1 MLMQLKKITKVFGT
15 DIAEVRAL
23 KGIDLEV
30 DAGAFTAVSGPSGS
44 GKSTLLNIIGL
55 LDDATSG
62 EYYFDGEKVDNSNEQ
77 HINHLRAF
85 DLGFIFQDFNLLPVL
100 TAQEN
105 VEMSALSSISNAQ
118 ERKAQAQHFLEQVG
132 LEDKMNAFPN
142 QLSGGQQQRVSVARS
157 LMGESKL
164 ILADEPTA
172 NLDSENTLK
181 LIELMRKLNQDLG
194 TAFLFSTHDERLLAK
209 VNNTIKLLDGEIV

>member
-1 MLMQLKKITKVFGT
+1 MLITLKNINKTFGS
-15 DIAEVRAL
+15 DVAEVQAL
-23 KGIDLEV
+23 KNVDLEIE
-30 DAGAFTAVSGPSGS
+30 AGAFTAVSGPSGS

-62 EYYFDGEKVDNSNEQ
+62 EYYFDGVKIDNKNEK
-77 HINHLRAF
+77 HINYLRAF

-100 TAQEN
+100 TALEN
-105 VEMSALSSISNAQ
+105 VEMSALSSIPNAT
-118 ERKAQAQHFLEQVG
+118 ERKTQAQHFLEQVG
-132 LEDKMNAFPN
+132 LSDKMNAFPH

-172 NLDSENTLK
+172 NLDSSNTFV
-181 LIELMRKLNQDLG
+181 LIDLMKKLNQDLG
-194 TAFLFSTHDERLLAK
+194 TAFLFSTHDDRLLDK
-209 VNNTIKLLDGEIV
+209 VNNTINLLDGELV

>member
-1 MLMQLKKITKVFGT
+1 
-15 DIAEVRAL
+15 
-23 KGIDLEV
+23 V

-62 EYYFDGEKVDNSNEQ
+62 EYYFDGEKIDNSNEQ

>member
-1 MLMQLKKITKVFGT
+1 
-15 DIAEVRAL
+15 
-23 KGIDLEV
+23 
-30 DAGAFTAVSGPSGS
+30 
-44 GKSTLLNIIGL
+44 
-55 LDDATSG
+55 
-62 EYYFDGEKVDNSNEQ
+62 
-77 HINHLRAF
+77 
-85 DLGFIFQDFNLLPVL
+85 
-100 TAQEN
+100 
-105 VEMSALSSISNAQ
+105 MSALSSISNAQ

-209 VNNTIKLLDGEIV
+209 VNNTIKLLEGEIV